1 MSTGGCGF
9 IRQDPKYYTVRR
21 VFEGQ
26 WRGWY
31 PINNL
36 RGVVCGGAM
45 ISPKH
50 PNFIV
55 NALDAKAEDVKSL
68 IGLVKETVLEKFGI
82 KLEEEVQFV

>member
-1 MSTGGCGF
+1 
-9 IRQDPKYYTVRR
+9 
-21 VFEGQ
+21 
-26 WRGWY
+26 
-31 PINNL
+31 
-36 RGVVCGGAM
+36 M